1 MTKISIITVCYNCEN
16 DVKITLDS
24 IKKQTFKDYELIIVD
39 GNSSDKTL
47 NNIKKYKNKIKNM
60 KIISESD
67 NGVYDAMN
75 KGIKKSTGDFIIF
88 LNMKDYFIDKKILEN
103 ISLHLKDNNTIY
115 YGNVISESINNKNR
129 KKINKLFFLMGNMIN
144 HQTIFAPKN
153 SLKNNPFD
161 LNYKICADKNWLI
174 NCFFNGYNFKFINID
189 TSYYDGTG
197 ISSNHLLAQKET
209 IDIIRK
215 YYPKYQTL
223 LPIFKYKIKNIL
235 FKN

>member
-1 MTKISIITVCYNCEN
+1 MTKLSIITVCYNCEN

-24 IKKQTFKDYELIIVD
+24 IKKQTYKDYELLIID
-39 GNSSDKTL
+39 GNSTDNTL
-47 NNIKKYKNKIKNM
+47 SNIKKYKNKIKNM
-60 KIISESD
+60 KIISEPD

-75 KGIKKSTGDFIIF
+75 KGIKKSTGNFIIF
-88 LNMKDYFIDKKILEN
+88 LNMKDYFVNENVLKN
-103 ISLHLKDNNTIY
+103 ISLYLKDNNTIY

-153 SLKNNPFD
+153 SLKNNLFD
-161 LNYKICADKNWLI
+161 LDYKICADKDWLI
-174 NCFFNGYNFKFINID
+174 KCFFKGYKFKFININ

-197 ISSNHLLAQKET
+197 ISSNHKLAQKET
-209 IDIIRK
+209 VDIIKK
-215 YYPKYQTL
+215 YYPKYL
-223 LPIFKYKIKNIL
+223 IILPIFKYKIKNIL